1 MPPAAHDAALARV
14 SHLPHA
20 TAAALVRAAISAD
33 QSLVELSGGGFRDS
47 TRIAGGPA
55 PMWAEILLDN
65 RESMLTG
72 IRDLQKELQI
82 LTLALEQNDRVAVEQ
97 FLSEAATLRSRTPL

>member
-1 MPPAAHDAALARV
+1 
-14 SHLPHA
+14 
-20 TAAALVRAAISAD
+20 
-33 QSLVELSGGGFRDS
+33 
-47 TRIAGGPA
+47 
-55 PMWAEILLDN
+55 MWAEILLDN